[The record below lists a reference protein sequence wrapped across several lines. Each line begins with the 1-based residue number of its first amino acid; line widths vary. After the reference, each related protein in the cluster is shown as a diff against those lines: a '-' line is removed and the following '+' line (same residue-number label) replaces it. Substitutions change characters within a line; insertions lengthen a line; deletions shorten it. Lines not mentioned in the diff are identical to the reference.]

1 MAIMFRTFSVVIFS
15 IMSILSAAG
24 QSLPSSSENLHS
36 RIRLI
41 SGGPQGEY
49 WLAGVEIVLDE
60 GFKTYWRNPGES
72 GLPPRFDWSGS
83 ENAANVE
90 IKWPAPERHED
101 AAGVAYT
108 YSKRV
113 ILPVLAKATD
123 PGKPIKLAVTVEY
136 GICKD
141 ICIPAQ
147 AELSTDLSGEGSE
160 RPLIQQALAQV
171 PQPQALGQDG
181 ELSVLSVK
189 PVAQDK
195 PALSVVVRAPAGEKS
210 TLFAEGPEN
219 WYVSTSLPDAE
230 NRFTVTVEEKPKE
243 ASGPVSLRLTLVAG
257 GKAVETEVSLDGNG
271 VPR

>member
-1 MAIMFRTFSVVIFS
+1 MAIMLRTVTAAIFFIVSVFP
-15 IMSILSAAG
+15 AAA
-24 QSLPSSSENLHS
+24 QPPSSQGFHS
-36 RIRLI
+36 HVRLI
-41 SGGPQGEY
+41 SGGREADH
-49 WLAGVEIVLDE
+49 WMAGVEITLDK

-72 GLPPRFDWSGS
+72 GLPPRFDWSAS
-83 ENAANVE
+83 DNVADVE
-90 IKWPAPERHED
+90 VKWPAPSRHED
-101 AAGVAYT
+101 AAGIAYT
-108 YSKRV
+108 YSGKV
-113 ILPVLAKATD
+113 ILPVRVKAAD
-123 PGKPIKLAVTVEY
+123 PGRPVRLSLSIEY

-147 AELSTDLSGEGSE
+147 AELSTDLSGGDPE

-181 ELSVLSVK
+181 ALSVLSVR

-195 PALSVVVRAPAGEKS
+195 PVLSVAVRAPAGEKP

-219 WYVSTSLPDAE
+219 WYVSTSLADDE